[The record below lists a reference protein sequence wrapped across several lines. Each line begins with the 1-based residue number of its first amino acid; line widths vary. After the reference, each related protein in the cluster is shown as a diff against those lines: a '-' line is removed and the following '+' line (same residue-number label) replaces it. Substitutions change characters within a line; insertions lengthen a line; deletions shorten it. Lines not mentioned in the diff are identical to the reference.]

1 MIIDIKDL
9 SSSQKFHDKLTIDF
23 FIQKDKYFTLYH
35 SISEIIT
42 LFDELIKENLFKI
55 KINEEDIILT
65 FFIFNITKKEINF
78 SVPKK
83 NQALYNILPKDYKS
97 KKEKLK
103 KEIYTKYILDST
115 KNNTKN
121 KHIQN
126 ILEII
131 NDIYTFSTIMKE
143 EIIEE
148 KKQNPKKFI
157 SVEEAI
163 KSPNTSSLFAIGVLA
178 SYLKSQG
185 VDVVIEKENDNSK
198 NDDERIK
205 CLFTCFKMATSDLG
219 LSKIYE

>member
-1 MIIDIKDL
+1 M
-9 SSSQKFHDKLTIDF
+9 
-23 FIQKDKYFTLYH
+23 
-35 SISEIIT
+35 
-42 LFDELIKENLFKI
+42 
-55 KINEEDIILT
+55 T

-131 NDIYTFSTIMKE
+131 NNINTFSTIMKE

-163 KSPNTSSLFAIGVLA
+163 KSPNTSSLLQLDYFLFKKFKVL
-178 SYLKSQG
+178 
-185 VDVVIEKENDNSK
+185 
-198 NDDERIK
+198 
-205 CLFTCFKMATSDLG
+205 M
-219 LSKIYE
+219 